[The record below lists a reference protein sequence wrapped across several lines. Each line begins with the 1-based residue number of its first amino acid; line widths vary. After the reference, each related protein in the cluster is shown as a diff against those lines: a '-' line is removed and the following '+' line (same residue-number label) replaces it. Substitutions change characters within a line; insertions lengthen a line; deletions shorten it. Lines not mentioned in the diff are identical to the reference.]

1 MSLRVISLAS
11 GSKGNA
17 LLVSCAKATIL
28 VDCGLSLRAI
38 ERQLAYHGVA
48 PESLCALLLTHEHG
62 DHTLSAGALARR
74 YKLPVVCNA
83 ETAGALGDELNGLAV
98 ELLPPG
104 QAGAL
109 GPFTMTS
116 FLVPHDA
123 AAPVGYRIAVDG
135 MQLGLAIDLGS
146 WTEAVAA
153 ELRGCDLLII
163 EANHDREQLQ
173 AAPYPFS
180 IRQRIFGP
188 LGHLDNIDA
197 GALIAAVCTTTLPR
211 DIWLA
216 HLSEQANSAQKAVV
230 GVGRVLKM
238 AGIQGPRL
246 RALPRVSVCAPQ
258 GAPIWE
264 SERMLTQR
272 ELFEGA
278 RNDRGD
284 ANPMRS
290 KWRQSMTM
298 QK

>member
-17 LLVSCAKATIL
+17 LLVSCAGATLL

-62 DHTLSAGALARR
+62 DHTLSASALARR
-74 YKLPVVCNA
+74 YKLPIVCNV
-83 ETAGALGDELNGLAV
+83 ETAQVLGDELRGLAV
-98 ELLPPG
+98 ELLPVG
-104 QAGAL
+104 QAGGL

-116 FLVPHDA
+116 FPVPHDA
-123 AAPVGYRIAVDG
+123 AAPVGYRIAAGGV
-135 MQLGLAIDLGS
+135 QLGLAIDLGS

-153 ELRGCDLLII
+153 ELHNCDLLIV

-173 AAPYPFS
+173 AAPYPWA

-197 GALIAAVCTTTLPR
+197 GALIAAICAVAAPR

-216 HLSEQANSAQKAVV
+216 HLSEQANSAQKAVA
-230 GVGRVLKM
+230 GVGRVLRL
-238 AGIQGPRL
+238 AGVRGPRL
-246 RALPRVSVCAPQ
+246 RALPRVSACAPH
-258 GAPIWE
+258 GAPIWDGE
-264 SERMLTQR
+264 GMLQQQR
-272 ELFEGA
+272 LF
-278 RNDRGD
+278 
-284 ANPMRS
+284 
-290 KWRQSMTM
+290 
-298 QK
+298 